1 MDQTLILRIIC
12 HAAICWTSFL
22 TILNSGRSIVLKSTT
37 PRSWKSR
44 QKREKV
50 IDIMASILYVGGKI
64 ACHPGLRAS
73 THHASSRPLCSPNSP
88 ADLGRHSVLCGMV
101 VWTLHSFCAACTC
114 TIGFGYKYSRTKVV
128 GLRAVHISLEL
139 CFAPFAGCKCCDS
152 QLLGLATGV
161 HVWASLRWSFTLQ
174 WLAFV
179 YLV

>member
-1 MDQTLILRIIC
+1 MCLKRGPQEVQFDSTPQNFDFLKSTRNQFYMSTMDQTLILRIIC

-101 VWTLHSFCAACTC
+101 V
-114 TIGFGYKYSRTKVV
+114 
-128 GLRAVHISLEL
+128 
-139 CFAPFAGCKCCDS
+139 
-152 QLLGLATGV
+152 
-161 HVWASLRWSFTLQ
+161 
-174 WLAFV
+174 
-179 YLV
+179 